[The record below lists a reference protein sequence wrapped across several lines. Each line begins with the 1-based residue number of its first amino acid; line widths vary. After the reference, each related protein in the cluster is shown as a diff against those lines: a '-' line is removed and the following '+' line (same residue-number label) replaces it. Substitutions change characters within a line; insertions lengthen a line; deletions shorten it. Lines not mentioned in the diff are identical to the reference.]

1 MKSNVPLAARRSSA
15 RSAAFRHLAGEIGP
29 IALGAAIGGAW
40 LMLLGGSLQF
50 LMAASALAAAS
61 QLLLFLNVVA
71 PPRAKRAAL
80 AYRMIAP
87 SRRSADSLVHLRKG
101 GHD

>member
-1 MKSNVPLAARRSSA
+1 M
-15 RSAAFRHLAGEIGP
+15 RHLASEIGP
-29 IALGAAIGGAW
+29 IALGAAIGGVW
-40 LMLLGGSLQF
+40 LMLLDGSLQF

-87 SRRSADSLVHLRKG
+87 SSRSADSWNRPRKG
-101 GHD
+101 SDD